1 MQINEDDILGIARQL
16 IKMELSA
23 NELTDDELKLKDTI
37 LGLVSKSRDFSR
49 PELLKLNRI
58 LSA

>member
-1 MQINEDDILGIARQL
+1 MQINEGDILGIARQL

>member
-1 MQINEDDILGIARQL
+1 MQITEEDILGIARQL
-16 IKMELSA
+16 INLELSA

-37 LGLVSKSRDFSR
+37 LRLVSESNNFKR

-58 LSA
+58 LFA

>member
-1 MQINEDDILGIARQL
+1 MQITEEDCLGIARQL
-16 IKMELSA
+16 IRMDLSA

-37 LGLVSKSRDFSR
+37 LGLVSKSNDFSR

-58 LSA
+58 LFA